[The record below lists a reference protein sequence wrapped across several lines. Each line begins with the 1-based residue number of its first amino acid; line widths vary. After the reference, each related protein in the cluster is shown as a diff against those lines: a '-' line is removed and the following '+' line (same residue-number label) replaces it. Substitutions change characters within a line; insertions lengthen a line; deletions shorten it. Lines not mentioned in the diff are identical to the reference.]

1 MEAESAAGTNGSSA
15 AAAAAREPGGPTR
28 PARRP
33 PASRARAV
41 LWCWRL
47 LVLAALIGLW
57 QLVISLQMVDPIIAK
72 SPRQVLSF
80 LRQSSSSGEL
90 WSNTADTMEA
100 MFIAFGLASVVGVIV
115 GIALGLLPSAERVF
129 TPFLDAAN
137 AMPRI
142 ALAPVF
148 IVWLGIGVAA
158 KVALAFSIVVFI
170 VVAAAQAGVRS
181 ADSEIL
187 RMSAVFGISKAQL
200 FYKVLLP
207 TSVPAIFSGLRLGL
221 VYALL
226 GVVGSEII
234 ASQSGL
240 GQLITLYSNNY
251 RMDAVYGILIVL
263 AIIASILNV
272 VMAAAERWLLRWRP
286 DDV

>member
-1 MEAESAAGTNGSSA
+1 VAADPVELQQPPTSAEA
-15 AAAAAREPGGPTR
+15 GPPEASTR
-28 PARRP
+28 TRGRRRS
-33 PASRARAV
+33 SRAKLV
-41 LWCWRL
+41 LLFWRL
-47 LVLAALIGLW
+47 VVLVALVALW
-57 QLVISLQMVDPIIAK
+57 QLVVSLDLVDPIIAK
-72 SPRQVLSF
+72 SPSQVASF
-80 LRQSSSSGEL
+80 LRHSASTGEL
-90 WSNTADTMEA
+90 WRNTKATMEA
-100 MFIAFGLASVVGVIV
+100 VVLAFVLASVVGVVV
-115 GIALGLLPSAERVF
+115 GITLGLLPRAERVF
-129 TPFLDAAN
+129 TPFFDAAN

-148 IVWLGIGVAA
+148 IVWLGIGVEA

-170 VVAAAQAGVRS
+170 VIGAAQGGVRS
-181 ADSEIL
+181 ADPEIL
-187 RMSAVFGISKAQL
+187 RLSAVYGITKVQL

-207 TSVPAIFSGLRLGL
+207 TSVPAIFAGLRLGL

-251 RMDAVYGILIVL
+251 RLDAVYGILIVL
-263 AIIASILNV
+263 AVIASILNV
-272 VMAAAERWLLRWRP
+272 FMAAAERRLLRWRP

>member
-1 MEAESAAGTNGSSA
+1 M
-15 AAAAAREPGGPTR
+15 
-28 PARRP
+28 
-33 PASRARAV
+33 
-41 LWCWRL
+41 WRL
-47 LVLAALIGLW
+47 LFLAALLGLW
-57 QLVISLQMVDPIIAK
+57 QLIISLHVVDPIIAK
-72 SPRQVLSF
+72 SPAQVLTF
-80 LRQSSSSGEL
+80 LRHSSSTGEL
-90 WSNTADTMEA
+90 WRNTADTMEA
-100 MFIAFGLASVVGVIV
+100 VFVAFGLASAVGVVVGIT
-115 GIALGLLPSAERVF
+115 LGLVPSAERVV

-148 IVWLGIGVAA
+148 IVWLGIGIGA
-158 KVALAFSIVVFI
+158 KIALAFSIVVFI

-187 RMSAVFGISKAQL
+187 RMSAVYGISKTQL

-207 TSVPAIFSGLRLGL
+207 SSVPAVFSGLRLGL

-272 VMAAAERWLLRWRP
+272 LMAMAERWLLRWRP